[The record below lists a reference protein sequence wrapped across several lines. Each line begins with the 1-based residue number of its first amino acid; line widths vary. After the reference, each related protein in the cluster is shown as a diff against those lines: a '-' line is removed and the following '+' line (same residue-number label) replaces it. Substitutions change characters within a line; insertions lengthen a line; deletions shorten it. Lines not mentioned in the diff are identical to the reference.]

1 MGLYIKRFRETTQT
15 PYFKKNVQSVG
26 NFKKLNFSLIMKY
39 GTKFGVSK
47 LRGQRINL

>member
-1 MGLYIKRFRETTQT
+1 MGLYMKIFGETTQT
-15 PYFKKNVQSVG
+15 PYLEKKGQSVG
-26 NFKKLNFSLIMKY
+26 NFKKLKFSLFMKY